1 MGKGIIV
8 PCITIFHEDG
18 SIDYINMIQ
27 HTEHLIQSGVDGI
40 LLWGSLGEFYSVSM
54 EEKKKLVQKIV
65 QNTAKRTQIIVGI
78 SSCSMN
84 DILELGMYCK
94 IAGADAVMVVS
105 PYYFAAVHDSIE
117 EFFSKIAKN
126 VDMPIFF
133 YNFPDRTGNSL
144 ESNMIVC
151 LVKKYKNFVG
161 LKDTV
166 DMISHT
172 RELILKIKEVRS
184 DFLVYSGFDEYYC
197 SNRLAGGDGIIGG
210 LGNIVPE
217 LMVRMHKAYEE
228 NDFMTLKLCSKK
240 VAIFMELY
248 VVTPLFISGVKVAV
262 KLQGLDISC
271 YTNFPAIEVNQKV
284 RERVAAILQ
293 KAKAV

>member
-18 SIDYINMIQ
+18 SIDYKNMVQ

-40 LLWGSLGEFYSVSM
+40 LLWGSLGEFYAVSI

-78 SSCSMN
+78 SSCNIN
-84 DILELGMYCK
+84 DIIELGKYCK

-105 PYYFAAVHDSIE
+105 PYYFAAAHDGVE
-117 EFFSKIAKN
+117 AFFSKIAEN

-144 ESNMIVC
+144 ESDMIVH
-151 LVKKYKNFVG
+151 LVKKYKNFIG

-172 RELILKIKEVRS
+172 RELILKIKEVRP

-217 LMVRMHKAYEE
+217 LMVRMHRAYEE
-228 NDFMTLKLCSKK
+228 NDFMALKLCSKK
-240 VAIFMELY
+240 VAILMGIY
-248 VVTPLFISGVKVAV
+248 AVTPLFISGVKVAV

-271 YTNFPAIEVNQKV
+271 YTNSPAVEANQEVC
-284 RERVAAILQ
+284 ERVAAILQ
-293 KAKAV
+293 KAEAI